1 MEDQTFWEIVAANVV
16 SIRLH
21 PRNDGN
27 GEVADQ
33 VILAA
38 KVADLM
44 CEARS
49 VRWPQDG
56 QQPPRLRPMR

>member
-33 VILAA
+33 VVLVIR
-38 KVADLM
+38 KGMQSIVIS
-44 CEARS
+44 R
-49 VRWPQDG
+49 QG
-56 QQPPRLRPMR
+56 